1 MGGIKKKYNMKAV
14 FDNLNRKQHG
24 SDVDTMMMNGLVKE
38 AVHKAVRNASLKS
51 NGDINKEIKQTT
63 FNLKSIDKSA
73 THQASKRSGRGS

>member
-1 MGGIKKKYNMKAV
+1 MGGIKQKYNMKSV

-24 SDVDTMMMNGLVKE
+24 SEDNVKGGLIQDTVR
-38 AVHKAVRNASLKS
+38 KAVRNASLKS